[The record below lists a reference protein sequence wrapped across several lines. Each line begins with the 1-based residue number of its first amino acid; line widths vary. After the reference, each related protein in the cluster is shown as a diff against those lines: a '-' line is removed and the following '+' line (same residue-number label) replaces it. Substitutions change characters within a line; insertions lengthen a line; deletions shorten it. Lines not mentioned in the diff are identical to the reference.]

1 MYYGLWTSF
10 KLNNECTGEEVLKEF
25 LYYCGHDDKMDEII
39 SHFIVVP
46 TVMPYITSQLMP
58 RKINDRPEIIP
69 ESVSNLAFIGQF
81 VELEGDVVLLLK
93 QVLEQQ

>member
-1 MYYGLWTSF
+1 
-10 KLNNECTGEEVLKEF
+10 
-25 LYYCGHDDKMDEII
+25 
-39 SHFIVVP
+39 
-46 TVMPYITSQLMP
+46 MP